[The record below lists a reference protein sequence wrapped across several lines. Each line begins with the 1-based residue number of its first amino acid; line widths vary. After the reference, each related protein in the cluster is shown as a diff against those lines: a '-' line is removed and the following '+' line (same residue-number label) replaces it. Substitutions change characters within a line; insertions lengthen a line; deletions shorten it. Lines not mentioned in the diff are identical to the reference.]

1 MRSRREPARDLGL
14 AADLMQRAGTGG
26 ALFRNLYRDFLG
38 EIAGLVPANAQTIL
52 QARDAFAQSAALWN
66 TMAHLLERCAHDE
79 QERHL
84 SDASRLCGPIAEHEV
99 TAMRLL
105 ASL

>member
-1 MRSRREPARDLGL
+1 MVGVPGGECHGPHEGDARPNTLVY
-14 AADLMQRAGTGG
+14 
-26 ALFRNLYRDFLG
+26 LYVDDI
-38 EIAGLVPANAQTIL
+38 EA
-52 QARDAFAQSAALWN
+52 AALWN

-79 QERHL
+79 QEQHL
-84 SDASRLCGPIAEHEV
+84 SDASRLCGRIAEHEV